1 MPAGWVCVCVCVCVS
16 RIGGG
21 GVRAGRPELAGGRRG
36 KVRNEERSVAVARG
50 RADHRRREEEGS
62 AEERARADA

>member
-1 MPAGWVCVCVCVCVS
+1 MPADVCVCVCVP

-21 GVRAGRPELAGGRRG
+21 GVRTGRLELAGGRRE
-36 KVRNEERSVAVARG
+36 KVRKEERLVAVARG

>member
-1 MPAGWVCVCVCVCVS
+1 MRGRVPAGCVCVCVS

-21 GVRAGRPELAGGRRG
+21 GVRAGWLELAGRRRE
-36 KVRNEERSVAVARG
+36 KVRKEERLVAVARG

-62 AEERARADA
+62 AEKRAWADA